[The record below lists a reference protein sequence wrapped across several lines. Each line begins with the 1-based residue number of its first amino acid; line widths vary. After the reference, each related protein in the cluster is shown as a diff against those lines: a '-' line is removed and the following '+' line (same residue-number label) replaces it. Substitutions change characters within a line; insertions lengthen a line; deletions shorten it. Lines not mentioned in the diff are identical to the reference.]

1 MNKIGLVVA
10 VVGVV
15 ICLIGAGLI
24 IASLNSFDSIK
35 DSKIYDGKGGE
46 MKIEGYSEGGWL
58 IVTME
63 GNYKNGGSA
72 IYEEGRNVTLTDE
85 DCDLV
90 RNFNLTNGDGE
101 NYFIPTC
108 ENSDDT
114 TEDGWIHIGVICDSE
129 RKYGNEG
136 KGCPDGTYTWD
147 ANGTLINVW
156 DADQVEE
163 TLWEGLTIGGSG
175 LLACC
180 CGVIVLIIGI
190 ILAFVLQEEDTSQY
204 YQSNT
209 ETGSSTNSGAKGW
222 DEQADYIRK
231 EKIEEDV
238 PEKSEMATSETEE
251 NKEEK
256 KRSGEY
262 ELPPPPEY

>member
-1 MNKIGLVVA
+1 MNKIGPVVA

-15 ICLIGAGLI
+15 ICI
-24 IASLNSFDSIK
+24 ISAVLFAMSGDKFGDIEESQR
-35 DSKIYDGKGGE
+35 YEGKGGE
-46 MKIEGYSEGGWL
+46 MKLEGYSEGGWL

-63 GNYKNGGSA
+63 GNYTNGGSA
-72 IYEEGRNVTLTDE
+72 IYEEGRNVTLTEE

-90 RNFNLTNGDGE
+90 RNFNLTKGDGE

-108 ENSDDT
+108 KNSDDT

-136 KGCPDGTYTWD
+136 KGCPDGTYTWNT
-147 ANGTLINVW
+147 NGTLINVW
-156 DADQVEE
+156 DGEA
-163 TLWEGLTIGGSG
+163 LIEGIIGGLAALGSG
-175 LLACC
+175 IVACC
-180 CGVIVLIIGI
+180 CGVVVLIFGI
-190 ILAFVLQEEDTSQY
+190 VLAFVLQEEDTSQY

-222 DEQADYIRK
+222 DEQADYIHKDKK
-231 EKIEEDV
+231 EDDV
-238 PEKSEMATSETEE
+238 PEKSEMATSEDK
-251 NKEEK
+251 KEEK

-262 ELPPPPEY
+262 ELPPPPEI

>member
-1 MNKIGLVVA
+1 MNRISLVVA

-15 ICLIGAGLI
+15 ICLIGVGLFVF
-24 IASLNSFDSIK
+24 SGDKFDDIEESQQ
-35 DSKIYDGKGGE
+35 YEGKGGE
-46 MKIEGYSEGGWL
+46 MKLEGYSKGGWL

-63 GNYKNGGSA
+63 GNYANGRSA
-72 IYEEGRNVTLTDE
+72 IYEDGRNVSLTE
-85 DCDLV
+85 KDCDLV
-90 RNFNLTNGDGE
+90 NNFTLRSEGGDE
-101 NYFIPTC
+101 YFIPTC

-114 TEDGWIHIGVICDSE
+114 TEDGWIHVGVICDSE

-147 ANGTLINVW
+147 TNGKLINVW
-156 DADQVEE
+156 DGAA
-163 TLWEGLTIGGSG
+163 LIEGILGGLAALGSG

-204 YQSNT
+204 YQSKT

-222 DEQADYIRK
+222 DEQTDYIHK
-231 EKIEEDV
+231 EKNEEEV
-238 PEKSEMATSETEE
+238 AEKSEMATPEDK
-251 NKEEK
+251 KEEK

-262 ELPPPPEY
+262 ELPPPPEI